1 MKVALVLMLLAV
13 SIGCCYCQ
21 PLSDQE
27 EEPESLGRCYTKED
41 SCFGIWV
48 AGYSRGDCC
57 SRVKG
62 KSFQPLGENE
72 ECKTCNE
79 VYSHTYNIKA
89 LTV

>member
-1 MKVALVLMLLAV
+1 MLLAV
-13 SIGCCYCQ
+13 SIGCCYFQ

-27 EEPESLGRCYTKED
+27 EEPETLGRCYKKTL
-41 SCFGIWV
+41 CFGAWV
-48 AGYSRGDCC
+48 AGYSHEDCC

-62 KSFQPLGENE
+62 GSFEPLGENE
-72 ECKTCNE
+72 ECKPCNPEE